1 MKKTIEQRIFDVV
14 ALTITTLFALACV
27 LPILLTVSGS
37 FTPERELLRGMKLIP
52 ETWTLDAYRTVFKN
66 STALFRSYWV
76 TIRLVA
82 LGTTASLFMTSL
94 TAYLVYRKDFKIRN
108 VLSFYFY
115 FTTLFSGG
123 LVSYYVL
130 YSSMGLRNTFWV
142 LLISGM
148 FSVFN
153 VIVMRSYLT
162 ANIPQ
167 SLVESGK
174 IDGAND
180 FLIYLRIVLPSCTP
194 ILATV
199 GLLVALAY
207 WNNWSTAAIYVSN
220 PKLYPLQYYLY
231 QIFQQAEMMAA
242 QEAAGAS
249 AGVNAQLPKESYK
262 LAMTVFTMGPVVLF
276 YPFVQ
281 KYFVSGMT
289 IGAVKE

>member
-1 MKKTIEQRIFDVV
+1 MKKTLEQRIFDVV
-14 ALTITTLFALACV
+14 ALTITTLFALACI

-52 ETWTLDAYRTVFKN
+52 DAWTLDAYRTVFKN

-76 TIRLVA
+76 TIRLVI
-82 LGTTASLFMTSL
+82 LGTTASLFLTSL

-108 VLSFYFY
+108 ILSFYFY

-130 YSSMGLRNTFWV
+130 YSSLGLRNTFWV

-180 FLIYLRIVLPSCTP
+180 FLIYLKIVLPSCTP